1 MEILSNLSS
10 STVLHDASTNTID
23 GVDPR
28 QMDTVSR
35 MHEQSA
41 NKIIVAYLLE
51 RVGEFRKLCQLRQ
64 EVSKLYQESE
74 RSDSL
79 TPNSRVGIIP
89 KATCFSSDSV
99 LLQMLATRRQRS
111 DSTT

>member
-1 MEILSNLSS
+1 MEILSNSSS
-10 STVLHDASTNTID
+10 STALYDASTNTAD

-35 MHEQSA
+35 LHEQSA

-51 RVGEFRKLCQLRQ
+51 KVGEFRKLCQLRQ
-64 EVSKLYQESE
+64 EVSKLYQELEYLVSY
-74 RSDSL
+74 
-79 TPNSRVGIIP
+79 TPNLRAGKIP
-89 KATCFSSDSV
+89 KATYFSNDSV
-99 LLQMLATRRQRS
+99 LLQILATRRQRG